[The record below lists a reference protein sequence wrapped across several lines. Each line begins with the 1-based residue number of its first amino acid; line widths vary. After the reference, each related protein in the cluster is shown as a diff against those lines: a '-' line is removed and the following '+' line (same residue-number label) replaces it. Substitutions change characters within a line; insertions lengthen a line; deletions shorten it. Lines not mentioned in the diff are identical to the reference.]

1 MVTDAPQVLGRTR
14 QLILDLWE
22 ISRPGLFLVSL
33 VPFYLGYLLASGEL
47 IGPATGLL
55 GLVIWGPLVW
65 LAVLAINDAYD
76 LEGDL
81 LNPRKDTPLTSG
93 RISAGGAKAAA
104 YGSAALAL
112 ALSFAVRPEM
122 ALATLGFLV
131 CGWIYSVPPLK
142 WKNRPGLDV
151 LSNCTA
157 LGVFPVLGGW
167 AAVKPFDGLPWL
179 VIAVVLLVEIAF
191 YTPTMIPD
199 IESDRASGYTTMA
212 VRIGAERTYLVG
224 MVCWTG
230 FWLLTVVMAA
240 VGEVFPQWMVWPW
253 AVFAPVFLWLYHDGL
268 SKAREPE
275 DVGRGMIRVGKLFLL
290 PCLVFAL
297 GYTGIVSF

>member
-1 MVTDAPQVLGRTR
+1 MATATPQALGRTR
-14 QLILDLWE
+14 QMILDLWE

-47 IGPATGLL
+47 VGPATGLL

-81 LNPRKDTPLTSG
+81 LNPRKDTPLTAG
-93 RISAGGAKAAA
+93 RITARGAKAAA
-104 YGSAALAL
+104 YGAAGLAL
-112 ALSFAVRPEM
+112 LLSLAVRPEM

-142 WKNRPGLDV
+142 WKNRAGLDV
-151 LSNCTA
+151 LSNCSG
-157 LGVFPVLGGW
+157 LVFPVLGGW
-167 AAVKPFDGLPWL
+167 AAVKPLDGFPWAA
-179 VIAVVLLVEIAF
+179 AVAVLLVEIAL

-212 VRIGAERTYLVG
+212 VRIGAARTYLVG
-224 MVCWTG
+224 FVCWIG
-230 FWLLTVVMAA
+230 FWALTVAMAA
-240 VGEVFPQWMVWPW
+240 AGEVFPQWLVWPW
-253 AVFAPVFLWLYHDGL
+253 AVCAPVFVWLYHSGL
-268 SKAREPE
+268 SKAREPK
-275 DVGRGMIRVGKLFLL
+275 DVGRGMLRVGKLFLV

-297 GYTGIVSF
+297 AYTEVISF

>member
-1 MVTDAPQVLGRTR
+1 MVTATPQVLGRAR
-14 QLILDLWE
+14 QLFLDLWE
-22 ISRPGLFLVSL
+22 ISRPGVYAVSL

-47 IGPATGLL
+47 VGPATGLL

-81 LNPRKDTPLTSG
+81 LNPRKNTPLTAG
-93 RISAGGAKAAA
+93 RISEGGAKAAA
-104 YGSAALAL
+104 YGAAALAL
-112 ALSFAVRPEM
+112 LLSLAVRPEM
-122 ALATLGFLV
+122 ALAALGFLA

-142 WKNRPGLDV
+142 WKNRAGLDV
-151 LSNCTA
+151 LSNCTGLA
-157 LGVFPVLGGW
+157 FPVLGGW
-167 AAVKPFDGLPWL
+167 AAVRPLDGFPW
-179 VIAVVLLVEIAF
+179 AAAAAVLLVEIAL

-212 VRIGAERTYLVG
+212 VRIGAGRTYLVG
-224 MVCWTG
+224 LVCWVG
-230 FWLLTVVMAA
+230 FWLLTVAMAA

-253 AVFAPVFLWLYHDGL
+253 AVCAPVFVWLYHSGL
-268 SKAREPE
+268 SKAREPK
-275 DVGRGMIRVGKLFLL
+275 DVGRGMLRVGKLFLV

-297 GYTGIVSF
+297 AYTEVISF

>member
-1 MVTDAPQVLGRTR
+1 MVTATPPVLHRTR

-33 VPFYLGYLLASGEL
+33 VPFYLGYLLACGEL
-47 IGPATGLL
+47 VGPATGLL

-93 RISAGGAKAAA
+93 RISVGGAKAAA
-104 YGSAALAL
+104 YGAAALAL

-122 ALATLGFLV
+122 ALATFGFLA

-142 WKNRPGLDV
+142 WKNRAGLDV
-151 LSNCTA
+151 LSNCSA

-167 AAVKPFDGLPWL
+167 AAVKPFDGFPWA
-179 VIAVVLLVEIAF
+179 AVVAVLLVEIAL

-212 VRIGAERTYLVG
+212 VRIGAYRTYLVG
-224 MVCWTG
+224 FVCWVG
-230 FWLLTVVMAA
+230 FWALTVAMAA
-240 VGEVFPQWMVWPW
+240 VGEVFPQWTVWPW
-253 AVFAPVFLWLYHDGL
+253 AVCAPVFVWLYHHGL
-268 SKAREPE
+268 SKAREPK
-275 DVGRGMIRVGKLFLL
+275 DVGRGMLRVGKLFLA
-290 PCLVFAL
+290 PCILFAL
-297 GYTGIVSF
+297 AYTEVISF